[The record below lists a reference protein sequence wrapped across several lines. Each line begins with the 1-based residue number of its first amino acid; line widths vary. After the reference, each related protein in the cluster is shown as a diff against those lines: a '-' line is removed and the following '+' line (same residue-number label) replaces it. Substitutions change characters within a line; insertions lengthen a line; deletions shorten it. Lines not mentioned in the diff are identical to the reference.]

1 MVTTSPKT
9 ALAGGIEFG
18 PGYRLEV
25 EVHRSPRASIYQ
37 AVDLKNHEPVAL
49 KVFHGRY
56 VADPRF
62 AIRFREHMRQLN
74 ELAHENLLAMRSYG
88 VDQGHYYVAME
99 WMGWVDLGTYMA
111 EHGPISPALT
121 VYIARQVCAGLAAV
135 HGHGLL
141 HRGIKPENILLQP
154 DGRVK
159 VSDVGMS
166 GLLSETGLSKT
177 NVMLE
182 GVGYISPEQAR
193 GRGLDPRSDVYS
205 LGVTLF
211 EMLTGRLPFVSHE
224 AWSMVRM
231 HASEAPPSLQQINP
245 EVPEDLAH
253 IVTRALQKDPKAR
266 FSDIVQM
273 DAALAELEAE
283 LDMSSVGILPVPE
296 MSVEPRLMPV
306 LKEMLE
312 PRALNSLLRRQSEW
326 QIAGRNLPA
335 WVVLAIVFGLT
346 FVLTLGTILLL
357 GGIL

>member
-1 MVTTSPKT
+1 MVATTPKT
-9 ALAGGIEFG
+9 VLAGGVEFG

-25 EVHRSPRASIYQ
+25 EIHRSPRASIYH
-37 AVDLKNHEPVAL
+37 AVDLKTDQPVAL

-56 VADPRF
+56 MVDPRF
-62 AIRFREHMRQLN
+62 AIRFREHLRQLH
-74 ELAHENLLAMRSYG
+74 ELAHDNLVPIQSYG
-88 VDQGHYYVAME
+88 LDQGHYYVVME
-99 WMGWVDLGTYMA
+99 WMEGVDLGTYMA
-111 EHGPISPALT
+111 EHGALSPALT

-135 HGHGLL
+135 HGHGLI
-141 HRGIKPENILLQP
+141 HRGIKPENILLEP
-154 DGRVK
+154 DGHVK

-193 GRGLDPRSDVYS
+193 GRSLDARSDVYS

-231 HASEAPPSLQQINP
+231 HASEAPPSPQQLNP

-266 FSDIVQM
+266 FAGV
-273 DAALAELEAE
+273 
-283 LDMSSVGILPVPE
+283 
-296 MSVEPRLMPV
+296 VE
-306 LKEMLE
+306 
-312 PRALNSLLRRQSEW
+312 
-326 QIAGRNLPA
+326 
-335 WVVLAIVFGLT
+335 
-346 FVLTLGTILLL
+346 
-357 GGIL
+357 